1 LYRNDSSRKNA
12 AQLASKLLHFSN
24 KMISGTVV
32 MLTGYLAQAACALL
46 VAVVLKVFHRSYHRG
61 YLWHWSWSW
70 WAFALYLVGGAI
82 AMELHSAVPAAALI
96 RNAVSTLSLAG
107 GLAQVAFLLFG
118 IYEVVT
124 VHRIPRQRALRILS
138 LVCLLALALILLST
152 NLPYKE
158 RFAVRIGGRTLAA
171 GLAFLAASWGV
182 LRGGMRKASLGRKL
196 LGGSFLLYGLQ
207 QLHYT
212 GIVVAEM
219 VLQSTLSYTAILVA
233 VDILLQA
240 AIGLGMVIW
249 LLEDERKQVLAA
261 AEQIEHLAYHDALTG
276 LPNRNLFLDHLRL
289 ALALAVRDHRH
300 VAVLFLDLDRFKTI
314 NDSLGHGAGDD
325 LLRTVADRLRL
336 GLRLGDTVAR
346 LGGDEFTILLP
357 EMGDERDMVHVA
369 EKLLALIRQPL
380 LLQGREI
387 VVSGSI
393 GISRFPHDGDVPEEL
408 LKRADVAMYQA
419 KQRGRDGY
427 QIYLPSMD
435 ADALERLS
443 LENDL
448 RRALSNDELR
458 LYYQPILDSR
468 TGRIEGVEALLRW
481 QHPVRGL
488 LAPGEFLSIA
498 EQSGLSNPL
507 DLWVL
512 RTACREIRTWHED
525 GAHIRVT
532 VNLSA
537 RPFQHPDLVERVQA
551 VLVETGLPSPLLEL
565 EITETLAMQNA
576 EVSLGVLRALKDLG
590 VRIAIDDFG
599 TGYSSLSYL
608 RTFPIDTLKIDGSFV
623 RSLNV
628 GDVQAEIP
636 AAMIALAHSLDIRV
650 VGEGVEEEAQ
660 WLILREQGC
669 DEVQGFL
676 FSRPLPSAECRD
688 LVMRQEA
695 GEEVAALTH

>member
-1 LYRNDSSRKNA
+1 MVSS
-12 AQLASKLLHFSN
+12 
-24 KMISGTVV
+24 IGV
-32 MLTGYLAQAACALL
+32 MLTGYLAQASNALL
-46 VAVVLKVFHRSYHRG
+46 VAIVLRAIHRYYRRG
-61 YLWHWSWSW
+61 YLLHWSGSW
-70 WAFALYLVGGAI
+70 WAFFAYMLGGALSLTLLGR
-82 AMELHSAVPAAALI
+82 MPADSLPRLAA
-96 RNAVSTLSLAG
+96 STLSLSG
-107 GLAQVAFLLFG
+107 GYAQALLLVFG
-118 IYEVVT
+118 AYEIATLRRVS
-124 VHRIPRQRALRILS
+124 RQRAQRLL
-138 LVCLLALALILLST
+138 LTVCLLALATVLLSSA
-152 NLPYKE
+152 LAPE
-158 RFAVRIGGRTLAA
+158 HRLAVRVGSRSVLA
-171 GLAFLAASWGV
+171 GLAFLVSAWGV
-182 LRGGMRKASLGRKL
+182 LRGSLRKASLGRKL

-212 GIVVAEM
+212 GLMIVEM
-219 VLQSTLSYTAILVA
+219 RLGRDLGYGLWLVA
-233 VDILLQA
+233 FDLLLQA
-240 AIGLGMVIW
+240 AMGLGMVIW

-289 ALALAVRDHRH
+289 ALALAGRDRRH

-314 NDSLGHGAGDD
+314 NDSLGHGAGDE
-325 LLRTVADRLRL
+325 LLRTIADRLRL
-336 GLRLGDTVAR
+336 GLRQGDTVAR
-346 LGGDEFTILLP
+346 LGGDEFTVLLP
-357 EMGDERDMVHVA
+357 EIGDERDMIHVA
-369 EKLLALIRQPL
+369 EKLLTLIRQPL
-380 LLQGREI
+380 TLQGREI
-387 VVSGSI
+387 VVTGSV
-393 GISRFPHDGDVPEEL
+393 GISRFPHDGDIPEEL

-419 KQRGRDGY
+419 KQGGRDVY

-448 RRALSNDELR
+448 RRALVHEELL
-458 LYYQPILDSR
+458 LYFQPILDSR

-481 QHPVRGL
+481 QHPDRGL
-488 LAPGEFLSIA
+488 LLPGDFLTIA

-512 RTACREIRTWHED
+512 RTACFEVCQWHEE
-525 GAHIRVT
+525 GTRVRLT

-537 RPFQHPDLVERVQA
+537 RAFQQPDIVERVQSI
-551 VLVETGLPSPLLEL
+551 LEETGILPHLLEI

-576 EVSLGVLRALKDLG
+576 EVSLGVLRALKELG
-590 VRIAIDDFG
+590 LRIAIDDFG

-608 RTFPIDTLKIDGSFV
+608 RTFPIDTLKIDESFV

-636 AAMIALAHSLDIRV
+636 AAMIALAHSLEIRV

-676 FSRPLPSAECRD
+676 FSRPLPSRECRD

-695 GEEVAALTH
+695 TAEIVAVP

>member
-1 LYRNDSSRKNA
+1 MVSSVA
-12 AQLASKLLHFSN
+12 
-24 KMISGTVV
+24 VV
-32 MLTGYLAQAACALL
+32 LTGYLAQAACALL
-46 VAVVLKVFHRSYHRG
+46 VAIVLRAFYRHYRRG

-70 WAFALYLVGGAI
+70 WAFCVFLMGAAF
-82 AMELHSAVPAAALI
+82 AMYTRTAAPMAVRI
-96 RNAVSTLSLAG
+96 AVSTLCLAG
-107 GLAQVAFLLFG
+107 GYAQSALLLFG
-118 IYEVVT
+118 TYEVATGRAVS
-124 VHRIPRQRALRILS
+124 RQRSRRVLGAVGLLT
-138 LVCLLALALILLST
+138 LALVLMTLPLSPDQR
-152 NLPYKE
+152 LVA
-158 RFAVRIGGRTLAA
+158 RVGGRALVA
-171 GLAFLAASWGV
+171 GVAFFITAWGV
-182 LRGGMRKASLGRKL
+182 LRGGLSKASLGRKL
-196 LGGSFLLYGLQ
+196 LGGSFLVYGLEQ
-207 QLHYT
+207 IHYLA
-212 GIVVAEM
+212 ISVAR
-219 VLQSTLSYTAILVA
+219 LFGHNFSYDLILIA
-233 VDILLQA
+233 VDLLLQA
-240 AIGLGMVIW
+240 AMGLGMVIW

-276 LPNRNLFLDHLRL
+276 LPNRNLFVDHLRL
-289 ALALAVRDHRH
+289 AVALAGRDHRQ

-314 NDSLGHGAGDD
+314 NDSLGHGAGDE
-325 LLRTVADRLRL
+325 LLRTIADRLRA

-346 LGGDEFTILLP
+346 LGGDEFTVLLP

-369 EKLLALIRQPL
+369 EKLLTLIRQPL
-380 LLQGREI
+380 VLQGREI
-387 VVSGSI
+387 VVTSSV
-393 GISRFPHDGDVPEEL
+393 GISRFPHDGDIPEEL

-419 KQRGRDGY
+419 KQGGRDGY

-448 RRALSNDELR
+448 RRALVNDELL
-458 LYYQPILDSR
+458 LYYQPILDSQ

-481 QHPVRGL
+481 QHPERGL
-488 LAPGEFLSIA
+488 LLPGEFLSIA
-498 EQSGLSNPL
+498 DQSGLSNPL

-525 GAHIRVT
+525 GAHVRVT

-537 RPFQHPDLVERVQA
+537 RPFQQPDLVERVHN
-551 VLVETGLPSPLLEL
+551 VLLESGLPSLLLEL

-576 EVSLGVLRALKDLG
+576 EITLGVLRALKDLG

-608 RTFPIDTLKIDGSFV
+608 RTFPIDTLKIDESFV

-676 FSRPLPSAECRD
+676 FSRPLPAHACRD

-695 GEEVAALTH
+695 GEPVAVVH

>member
-1 LYRNDSSRKNA
+1 VV
-12 AQLASKLLHFSN
+12 KLLHSKN
-24 KMISGTVV
+24 NMVSSVAVV
-32 MLTGYLAQAACALL
+32 LTGYLAQAGCALL
-46 VAVVLKVFHRSYHRG
+46 VAIVLRAFYQHYRRG

-70 WAFALYLVGGAI
+70 WAFCGFLVGAAVAMQSRTAAPMPVRI
-82 AMELHSAVPAAALI
+82 AVATLCLACGYAQSAL
-96 RNAVSTLSLAG
+96 
-107 GLAQVAFLLFG
+107 LLFG
-118 IYEVVT
+118 TYEIAT
-124 VHRIPRQRALRILS
+124 GKTISKLRAQRILAAAG
-138 LVCLLALALILLST
+138 LLTLILVLLT
-152 NLPYKE
+152 FPLNPGQRLL
-158 RFAVRIGGRTLAA
+158 FRIGGRAVVAGVAFFAA
-171 GLAFLAASWGV
+171 AWGV
-182 LRGGMRKASLGRKL
+182 LRGGLSKASLGRKL
-196 LGGSFLLYGLQ
+196 LGGAFLVYGLQ
-207 QLHYT
+207 QIHYT
-212 GIVVAEM
+212 VIIVAQLFGHSFGYEIS
-219 VLQSTLSYTAILVA
+219 LIALDL
-233 VDILLQA
+233 LLQA
-240 AIGLGMVIW
+240 AMGLGMVIW
-249 LLEDERKQVLAA
+249 LLEDERKQVIAA
-261 AEQIEHLAYHDALTG
+261 AGQIEHLAYHDALSG

-289 ALALAVRDHRH
+289 ALALAGRDHRQ

-314 NDSLGHGAGDD
+314 NDSLGHGAGDE
-325 LLRTVADRLRL
+325 LLRTIADRLRS
-336 GLRLGDTVAR
+336 GLRQGDTVAR
-346 LGGDEFTILLP
+346 LGGDEFTVLLP
-357 EMGDERDMVHVA
+357 EMGDEEDMVHVA
-369 EKLLALIRQPL
+369 EKLLDLIRQPL
-380 LLQGREI
+380 ILQGREI
-387 VVSGSI
+387 VVTGSI

-419 KQRGRDGY
+419 KQGGRNGY

-448 RRALSNDELR
+448 RRSLVNDELL
-458 LYYQPILDSR
+458 LYYQPILDSQ

-481 QHPVRGL
+481 QHPERGL
-488 LAPGEFLSIA
+488 LLPGEFLSIA

-525 GAHIRVT
+525 GANVRVT

-537 RPFQHPDLVERVQA
+537 RAFQQPDLVDRVQG
-551 VLVETGLPSPLLEL
+551 VLLESGLPAPLLEL

-590 VRIAIDDFG
+590 MRIAIDDFG

-608 RTFPIDTLKIDGSFV
+608 RTFPIDTLKIDESFV

-676 FSRPLPSAECRD
+676 FSRPLPAAECRG
-688 LVMRQEA
+688 LVLRQEA
-695 GEEVAALTH
+695 GEEVAVLR

>member
-1 LYRNDSSRKNA
+1 
-12 AQLASKLLHFSN
+12 
-24 KMISGTVV
+24 MISSIVV
-32 MLTGYLAQAACALL
+32 VLTGYLAQAACALL
-46 VAVVLKVFHRSYHRG
+46 AAVVLKVFYRHYRRG
-61 YLWHWSWSW
+61 YLQHWAWSWC
-70 WAFALYLVGGAI
+70 AFFVYLLCGVLALQLHTGNGAGAPVRLLV
-82 AMELHSAVPAAALI
+82 S
-96 RNAVSTLSLAG
+96 SLSLLG
-107 GLAQVAFLLFG
+107 GFAQPVLLLFG
-118 IYEVVT
+118 IYEVSTGRSVA
-124 VHRIPRQRALRILS
+124 PARARRILAG
-138 LVCLLALALILLST
+138 VILLALVTVAVTVPVSPGLRLLGR
-152 NLPYKE
+152 L
-158 RFAVRIGGRTLAA
+158 GGRALVA

-182 LRGGMRKASLGRKL
+182 LRGGVRRASLGRKL
-196 LGGSFLLYGLQ
+196 LGGAFLLYGFQ
-207 QLHYT
+207 QLHYA
-212 GIVVAEM
+212 GIAAAQSLFG
-219 VLQSTLSYTAILVA
+219 LQVDYVIPLVA
-233 VDILLQA
+233 LDILLQVA
-240 AIGLGMVIW
+240 MALGMVIW

-261 AEQIEHLAYHDALTG
+261 SEQIEHLAYHDALTG

-289 ALALAVRDHRH
+289 ALALAGRDNRH

-325 LLRTVADRLRL
+325 LLRTVADRLRMC
-336 GLRLGDTVAR
+336 LRLGDTVAR

-357 EMGDERDMVHVA
+357 EMGDERDMVRVA

-380 LLQGREI
+380 VLQTREI
-387 VVSGSI
+387 VITGSI
-393 GISRFPHDGDVPEEL
+393 GISRFPHDGDIPEEL

-427 QIYLPSMD
+427 QIYVPSMD

-448 RRALSNDELR
+448 RRALANEEMR
-458 LYYQPILDSR
+458 LHYQPILDSR
-468 TGRIEGVEALLRW
+468 TGRIEAVEALLRW
-481 QHPVRGL
+481 QHPERGL
-488 LAPGEFLSIA
+488 LRPGDFLYIA
-498 EQSGLSNPL
+498 EQTGLSNPL

-512 RTACREIRTWHED
+512 RTATREIRGWHED
-525 GAHIRVT
+525 GANIRVT

-537 RPFQHPDLVERVQA
+537 RAFQQPDLVERVQG
-551 VLVETGLPSPLLEL
+551 VLQDTGLPALLLEL

-590 VRIAIDDFG
+590 IRIAIDDFG

-608 RTFPIDTLKIDGSFV
+608 RTFPIDTLKIDESFV

-628 GDVQAEIP
+628 GDVQSEIP

-676 FSRPLPSAECRD
+676 FSKPLPPGECRD

-695 GEEVAALTH
+695 GEEVAVVSR

>member
-1 LYRNDSSRKNA
+1 MVSRFA
-12 AQLASKLLHFSN
+12 VEF
-24 KMISGTVV
+24 
-32 MLTGYLAQAACALL
+32 TGYLAQAACALL
-46 VAVVLKVFHRSYHRG
+46 VAIVLRAFYRHYRRG

-70 WAFALYLVGGAI
+70 WAFTLFLGGA
-82 AMELHSAVPAAALI
+82 AAAI
-96 RNAVSTLSLAG
+96 QTRGVAPVPVRATVATLGLAG
-107 GLAQVAFLLFG
+107 GFIQTALLLFG
-118 IYEVVT
+118 TYEVSTGRVMSRRWSQQILAVT
-124 VHRIPRQRALRILS
+124 GFLTLALVLLTQPLS
-138 LVCLLALALILLST
+138 PTERLAYRVGGHSLLAG
-152 NLPYKE
+152 
-158 RFAVRIGGRTLAA
+158 IGFFVAA
-171 GLAFLAASWGV
+171 WGI
-182 LRGGMRKASLGRKL
+182 LRGGIGKASLGRKL
-196 LGGSFLLYGLQ
+196 LGGSFLGYGVQ
-207 QLHYT
+207 QIHYIAIIT
-212 GIVVAEM
+212 AE
-219 VLQSTLSYTAILVA
+219 LFGHRLTYNISLIAL
-233 VDILLQA
+233 DLLLQMA
-240 AIGLGMVIW
+240 MGLGMVIW
-249 LLEDERKQVLAA
+249 LLEDERKQVIAA
-261 AEQIEHLAYHDALTG
+261 SEQIEHLAYHDALTG
-276 LPNRNLFLDHLRL
+276 LPNRNLFIDHLRL
-289 ALALAVRDHRH
+289 AVALAGRDQRQ
-300 VAVLFLDLDRFKTI
+300 VAVLFLDLDRFKMI
-314 NDSLGHGAGDD
+314 NDSLGHGAGDE
-325 LLRTVADRLRL
+325 LLRTIADRLRT
-336 GLRLGDTVAR
+336 GLRQGDTVAR
-346 LGGDEFTILLP
+346 LGGDEFTVLLP

-369 EKLLALIRQPL
+369 EKLLDLIRLPL
-380 LLQGREI
+380 VLQGREI
-387 VVSGSI
+387 VVTGSI

-419 KQRGRDGY
+419 KQGGRDGY

-448 RRALSNDELR
+448 RRALTHDELL
-458 LYYQPILDSR
+458 LYYQPILDSQ

-481 QHPVRGL
+481 QHPERGL
-488 LAPGEFLSIA
+488 LGPGEFLSIA

-512 RTACREIRTWHED
+512 RTALGEIRTWHED
-525 GAHIRVT
+525 GAHVRLT

-537 RPFQHPDLVERVQA
+537 RAFQQPDLVERVHGL
-551 VLVETGLPSPLLEL
+551 LVESGLPAQLLEL

-608 RTFPIDTLKIDGSFV
+608 RTFPIDTLKIDESFV
-623 RSLNV
+623 RSLNI

-650 VGEGVEEEAQ
+650 VGEGVEEEVQ

-695 GEEVAALTH
+695 GERVAVLLGEGV